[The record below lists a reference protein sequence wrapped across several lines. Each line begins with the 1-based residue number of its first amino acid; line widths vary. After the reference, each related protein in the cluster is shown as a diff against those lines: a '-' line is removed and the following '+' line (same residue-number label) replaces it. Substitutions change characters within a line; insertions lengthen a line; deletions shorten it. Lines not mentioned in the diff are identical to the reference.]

1 MIDDVVM
8 LISAYTGYEVPKDD
22 MALISYFWKASEKGI
37 LADINQEALPD
48 ALDPLHTRMTAGQY
62 INARLGE
69 MVGDDGLQT
78 IGSITEGK
86 VSVDITGDSPA
97 DRLKS
102 LAMALCQDGGNE
114 CACFRKIHW

>member
-22 MALISYFWKASEKGI
+22 MALISYFWKASEKEI
-37 LADINQEALPD
+37 LADINQRPPD

-78 IGSITEGK
+78 IGALQK
-86 VSVDITGDSPA
+86 V
-97 DRLKS
+97 RS
-102 LAMALCQDGGNE
+102 LWILPGILQRSA
-114 CACFRKIHW
+114 